1 VPERRKPAGRFILY
15 TVYFILEPVGRSLAA
30 TKGVRLGR
38 GLHGASYFILYTLY
52 ILYAGSTVLASRW
65 FFWCSR
71 VAVLYTLYFILLVLA
86 CGAVAGGVSA
96 RVLYTLYSVAGGAS
110 ARRAQV

>member
-52 ILYAGSTVLASRW
+52 
-65 FFWCSR
+65 FWYSR
-71 VAVLYTLYFILLVLA
+71 VAPSREGPLPGYFIL
-86 CGAVAGGVSA
+86 
-96 RVLYTLYSVAGGAS
+96 YTPSREGPLPDGLKYKV
-110 ARRAQV
+110 